1 MEPYIKMKKQISL
14 LLTALLLGL
23 STLALADNPR
33 VLMVTSLGEI
43 ELELDQE
50 KAPLSVENFL
60 RYVDEGYYND
70 TIFHRVINSFMIQG
84 GGFTQ
89 EMTKKPS
96 HSPVKNEA
104 RNGLKNSRGTIAM
117 ARTNQP
123 HSATSQFFINH
134 IDNDNLDYPSFD
146 GWGYAVFGRI
156 TKGVET
162 MDKIADVFTVTA
174 SNGMKN
180 VPEQPVLIKSVTR
193 ITNET
198 K

>member
-1 MEPYIKMKKQISL
+1 MKKQISL

-89 EMTKKPS
+89 DMTKKPS

-104 RNGLKNSRGTIAM
+104 KNGLKNSRGTIAM
-117 ARTNQP
+117 ARTNRP

-156 TKGVET
+156 TKGIET

-180 VPEQPVLIKSVTR
+180 VPEQPVLIKSITR